1 MKKEKI
7 LNVVNK
13 FRQTLDRLSDMQ
25 QELATKG
32 MEVRAQKEK
41 AAALLLQKKI
51 AFSYVGAGYLREE
64 TIEYLKNTLGSRQ
77 LDIDLKALGNML
89 YTNYIEEQDI
99 KLENAGAKVNTP
111 LTKMIRIDDIN
122 DENASYHDQIKY
134 SRLQDETEAI
144 RKEFTESGYDLDYI
158 RKATEYYRSNKYEY
172 RIDDDVNEYL
182 HDNLQKFLKRTS
194 K

>member
-134 SRLQDETEAI
+134 SRLQDEKEAI